1 MPTDIETSITDT
13 GRRHFSVDPLLYP
26 ILEAQCAAN
35 RGWPD
40 AYTERA
46 IPPIELMP
54 RDVIGRV
61 LVSQE
66 RDRFSVGDNAMIAPF
81 LGDQIVEITYDQY
94 QAAKVV
100 S

>member
-1 MPTDIETSITDT
+1 MPTDIATSINNT
-13 GRRHFSVDPLLYP
+13 GRRHFSVDPVLYP
-26 ILEAQCAAN
+26 ALEAQCAAN

-40 AYTERA
+40 EYTERA

-54 RDVIGRV
+54 RDATGRV

-66 RDRFSVGDNAMIAPF
+66 RDRFSDGDNAMIAPF
-81 LGDQIVEITYDQY
+81 LGDQIVEITHDQY
-94 QAAKVV
+94 QAAKAV